1 MKSKRRRQIQK
12 MSSDE
17 QEEEGLLLA
26 VGPKLGPPAADGTF
40 CQHHECYSYGS
51 RTHSNPLAL

>member
-1 MKSKRRRQIQK
+1 

-26 VGPKLGPPAADGTF
+26 VGLKLGPPAADATF
-40 CQHHECYSYGS
+40 CHHQECYSYGS
-51 RTHSNPLAL
+51 WTHSNPLALWQT